1 MKAVRTAKGDD
12 VLDLGKSDGCDGMV
26 DVFVVFGKL
35 EVELDGT
42 CKVILVQEGE
52 GLSTGV
58 YIGGAGCWMEGGGG
72 ADAGWSLGGH
82 GLLYGMARYLVA

>member
-12 VLDLGKSDGCDGMV
+12 VLDLGESDGCDSMI

-52 GLSTGV
+52 GLGAGV
-58 YIGGAGCWMEGGGG
+58 CIGGAGGWIEGGG
-72 ADAGWSLGGH
+72 ADAGWSLVGH
-82 GLLYGMARYLVA
+82 GPR